1 MSLFGNRTK
10 GMDAI
15 FPLVFYYF
23 SEKHQKYEYFRDNF
37 WESKGLISV
46 LLIKQKEIVDFQ
58 IISTISIKRL
68 GPFSWLILRSLFF
81 GGELGT
87 EYV

>member
-1 MSLFGNRTK
+1 MSLFENRTK

-46 LLIKQKEIVDFQ
+46 LLIKAERNCGFWNN
-58 IISTISIKRL
+58 L
-68 GPFSWLILRSLFF
+68 
-81 GGELGT
+81 
-87 EYV
+87 YH